1 MLSHKDKSNNKSK
14 TLNALAAEHDP
25 QTKRETGERE
35 CGKEVTGEGLVR
47 VAAAWL
53 LLPSP

>member
-25 QTKRETGERE
+25 QTMREAAEEMGA
-35 CGKEVTGEGLVR
+35 EVAG
-47 VAAAWL
+47 AAW
-53 LLPSP
+53 